1 MEVESFFSMN
11 MISAHKKEENRVEE
25 QREKVKSLQ
34 HEYEE
39 NMRGINEKLESKS
52 KPKKNGIL
60 TFLKN
65 VILSIKSYFFHL
77 KVFKNCNVGPNP

>member
-52 KPKKNGIL
+52 KPRIGIMS
-60 TFLKN
+60 F
-65 VILSIKSYFFHL
+65 
-77 KVFKNCNVGPNP
+77 